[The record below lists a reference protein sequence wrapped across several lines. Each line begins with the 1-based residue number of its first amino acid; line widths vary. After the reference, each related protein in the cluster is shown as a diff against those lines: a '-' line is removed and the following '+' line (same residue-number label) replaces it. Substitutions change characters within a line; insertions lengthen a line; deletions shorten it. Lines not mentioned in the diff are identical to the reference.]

1 MHMTKLVVAM
11 AVLSLT
17 AGTAMAN
24 PVVNPAAGLSLS
36 GDAAGGGAV
45 KSGGHHTTTLV
56 LAGLAVAGVVGGA
69 IALGTG
75 HHGTPASS

>member
-1 MHMTKLVVAM
+1 MHMTKLVAAM

-36 GDAAGGGAV
+36 GDESGGGKAA
-45 KSGGHHTTTLV
+45 GGHHTTTLV
-56 LAGLAVAGVVGGA
+56 IAGLAVAGVVGGA

>member
-1 MHMTKLVVAM
+1 MHMTKLVAAL

-24 PVVNPAAGLSLS
+24 PVVNPAAGLSLA
-36 GDAAGGGAV
+36 GDASGGGKAA
-45 KSGGHHTTTLV
+45 GGHHTTTLV